1 VGKGKSNEAG
11 TAGIQNKLE
20 CSRSHTSWISTCRV
34 YMRFGWLGLDG
45 VSESAE
51 NMDRDFSDMNMKEQ
65 VLGRY
70 LYTY

>member
-1 VGKGKSNEAG
+1 
-11 TAGIQNKLE
+11 
-20 CSRSHTSWISTCRV
+20 
-34 YMRFGWLGLDG
+34 MRFGWLGLDG

-65 VLGRY
+65 VLDRC